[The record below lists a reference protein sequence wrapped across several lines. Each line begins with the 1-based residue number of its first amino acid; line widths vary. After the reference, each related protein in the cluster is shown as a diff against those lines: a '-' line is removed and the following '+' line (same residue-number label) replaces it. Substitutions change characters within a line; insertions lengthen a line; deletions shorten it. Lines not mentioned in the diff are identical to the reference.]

1 MKAVII
7 DSQTSHL
14 TEPNSSVPSPLTML
28 KNVNAKVDFQD
39 FGMSLFTNFPNF
51 SFHLDEISIVGEGE
65 FSGDTL
71 AGIESVSAVID
82 IMSVL
87 GGDVYQVKKVSIVRP
102 DVYLKVLA
110 DGEANYNIVPEG
122 EEDASVSDDG
132 SASAFNDSN
141 MDGTMASRAIKGL
154 YRAGKKAAMIA
165 TGGPAGGFMAKA
177 EGIKNRRDDTN
188 DYNNSHYIK
197 FKGDNPDLF
206 KSGGGTEDSVKVDPK
221 KTTKSYVKKG
231 GKATGSMKDYKVGSQ
246 KRRDEYT
253 ARGWKQDKTTAVK
266 GGAKR
271 KKVEKVSTLTSR
283 PIVTKKVEITTKLDP
298 TKKPKITSTPKE
310 TSKRAS
316 KLRAKGN
323 AQLAA
328 GDKKGALAT
337 RRKYDKKNKKVA
349 KKTKKGTNRVEY
361 DESTGK
367 GGSVLG
373 NALRSVTGK
382 RKRDKAAAERRKN
395 APGGN
400 MI

>member
-1 MKAVII
+1 MGKPGPMQTPITARIKRTTQGGMTTQPILNMGAPVKMKRTPAKKSLVGNQNQLPANLQADIKAA
-7 DSQTSHL
+7 
-14 TEPNSSVPSPLTML
+14 PGKMYKSPARVD
-28 KNVNAKVDFQD
+28 KAAEAKRKKAISK
-39 FGMSLFTNFPNF
+39 G
-51 SFHLDEISIVGEGE
+51 LDDQKVEG
-65 FSGDTL
+65 
-71 AGIESVSAVID
+71 
-82 IMSVL
+82 
-87 GGDVYQVKKVSIVRP
+87 
-102 DVYLKVLA
+102 YLN
-110 DGEANYNIVPEG
+110 D
-122 EEDASVSDDG
+122 
-132 SASAFNDSN
+132 SAFNDSN

-154 YRAGKKAAMIA
+154 YRAGKKAAMRA
-165 TGGPAGGFMAKA
+165 TGGPAGGAMAEA
-177 EGIKNRRDDTN
+177 EGIKNRKDDNN

-206 KSGGGTEDSVKVDPK
+206 KSGGGAEDPVKVDPVKVDPK

-231 GKATGSMKDYKVGSQ
+231 GKATGNMKDYKIGSQ

-298 TKKPKITSTPKE
+298 TKKPKITSAPKE

-328 GDKKGALAT
+328 GDNKGALAT

-349 KKTKKGTNRVEY
+349 SKTKKGTNRVEY

>member
-1 MKAVII
+1 MGKPGPMQTPITARIKRTTQGGMTTQPVLNMGAPVKMKRTPAKKSLVGNQDQLPANLQADIKAAPGKMY
-7 DSQTSHL
+7 DS
-14 TEPNSSVPSPLTML
+14 P
-28 KNVNAKVDFQD
+28 AKVDND
-39 FGMSLFTNFPNF
+39 FKTKIDARNKAKADAAEAGKARVAAKSKSDYDTNLSNYKKNVLSL
-51 SFHLDEISIVGEGE
+51 D
-65 FSGDTL
+65 GD
-71 AGIESVSAVID
+71 
-82 IMSVL
+82 MK
-87 GGDVYQVKKVSIVRP
+87 VK
-102 DVYLKVLA
+102 
-110 DGEANYNIVPEG
+110 G
-122 EEDASVSDDG
+122 G
-132 SASAFNDSN
+132 SARQQDQQMRAAGRKSKSITSFENNLYNYDKKNKPSGGVSN
-141 MDGTMASRAIKGL
+141 YSNAKDYAMSKAMGNTKP
-154 YRAGKKAAMIA
+154 GKKNI
-165 TGGPAGGFMAKA
+165 
-177 EGIKNRRDDTN
+177 D
-188 DYNNSHYIK
+188 
-197 FKGDNPDLF
+197 
-206 KSGGGTEDSVKVDPK
+206 GGGAEDPK
-221 KTTKSYVKKG
+221 KNTKSYVKKG
-231 GKATGSMKDYKVGSQ
+231 GTATGNMKDYKIGSQ

-266 GGAKR
+266 GGAKK
-271 KKVEKVSTLTSR
+271 KKVADPVIGKSE
-283 PIVTKKVEITTKLDP
+283 PTKKVAITTKLDP
-298 TKKPKITSTPKE
+298 TKKTKVTSAPKE
-310 TSKRAS
+310 TSKRAA

>member
-1 MKAVII
+1 MGKPGPMQTPITARIKRTTQGGMTTQPILNMGAPVKMKRTPAKKSLVGNQDQLPANLQADIKAA
-7 DSQTSHL
+7 
-14 TEPNSSVPSPLTML
+14 PGKMYKSPARVD
-28 KNVNAKVDFQD
+28 KAAEAKRKKAISK
-39 FGMSLFTNFPNF
+39 G
-51 SFHLDEISIVGEGE
+51 LDNQKVEG
-65 FSGDTL
+65 
-71 AGIESVSAVID
+71 
-82 IMSVL
+82 
-87 GGDVYQVKKVSIVRP
+87 
-102 DVYLKVLA
+102 YLN
-110 DGEANYNIVPEG
+110 D
-122 EEDASVSDDG
+122 
-132 SASAFNDSN
+132 SAFNDSN

-165 TGGPAGGFMAKA
+165 TGGPAGVFMAKA
-177 EGIKNRRDDTN
+177 EGIKNRIDDTN
-188 DYNNSHYIK
+188 DYRNSDYAK

-206 KSGGGTEDSVKVDPK
+206 KSGGGAEDPVKVDPVKVDPK

-231 GKATGSMKDYKVGSQ
+231 GKATGNMKDYKVGSQ

-266 GGAKR
+266 GGAKK
-271 KKVEKVSTLTSR
+271 KKVADPVIGKSE
-283 PIVTKKVEITTKLDP
+283 PTKKVAITTKLDP

-328 GDKKGALAT
+328 GDNKGALAT
-337 RRKYDKKNKKVA
+337 RRKYDKKNKNVA
-349 KKTKKGTNRVEY
+349 RKTKKGTNRVEY

>member
-1 MKAVII
+1 MGKPGPMQTPITARIKRTTQGGMTTQPILNMGAPVKMKRTPAKKSLVGNQDQLPANLQADIKAAPGKMYDSPAKADKKYLTPYREKVALKKDRASYEKQVRQDELDKSKPLSEYLPTTRKAVQKRMKSFQSKFGARVEGEKGWAADDAKRKKE
-7 DSQTSHL
+7 DS
-14 TEPNSSVPSPLTML
+14 V
-28 KNVNAKVDFQD
+28 KVD
-39 FGMSLFTNFPNF
+39 P
-51 SFHLDEISIVGEGE
+51 
-65 FSGDTL
+65 
-71 AGIESVSAVID
+71 
-82 IMSVL
+82 
-87 GGDVYQVKKVSIVRP
+87 VKVDP
-102 DVYLKVLA
+102 
-110 DGEANYNIVPEG
+110 
-122 EEDASVSDDG
+122 
-132 SASAFNDSN
+132 
-141 MDGTMASRAIKGL
+141 
-154 YRAGKKAAMIA
+154 
-165 TGGPAGGFMAKA
+165 
-177 EGIKNRRDDTN
+177 
-188 DYNNSHYIK
+188 
-197 FKGDNPDLF
+197 
-206 KSGGGTEDSVKVDPK
+206 VKVDPK

-231 GKATGSMKDYKVGSQ
+231 GTATGNMKDYKIGSQ

-266 GGAKR
+266 GGAKTDTV
-271 KKVEKVSTLTSR
+271 KEIK
-283 PIVTKKVEITTKLDP
+283 ITTKVDPAKKITKVDP
-298 TKKPKITSTPKE
+298 TKKTTKVTTTKNTKVTSAPKE

>member
-1 MKAVII
+1 MGKPGPMQTPITARIKRTTQGGMTTQPILNMGAPVKMKRTPAKKSLVGNQDQLPANLQADIKAA
-7 DSQTSHL
+7 
-14 TEPNSSVPSPLTML
+14 PGKMYKSPARVD
-28 KNVNAKVDFQD
+28 KAAEAKRKKAISK
-39 FGMSLFTNFPNF
+39 G
-51 SFHLDEISIVGEGE
+51 LDNQKVEG
-65 FSGDTL
+65 
-71 AGIESVSAVID
+71 
-82 IMSVL
+82 
-87 GGDVYQVKKVSIVRP
+87 
-102 DVYLKVLA
+102 YLN
-110 DGEANYNIVPEG
+110 D
-122 EEDASVSDDG
+122 
-132 SASAFNDSN
+132 SAFNDSN

-165 TGGPAGGFMAKA
+165 TGGPAGVFMAKA
-177 EGIKNRRDDTN
+177 EGIKNRIDDTN
-188 DYNNSHYIK
+188 NYNNLDYAK

-231 GKATGSMKDYKVGSQ
+231 GTATGNMKDYKIGSQ

-266 GGAKR
+266 GGAKTDTV
-271 KKVEKVSTLTSR
+271 KEIK
-283 PIVTKKVEITTKLDP
+283 ITTKVDP
-298 TKKPKITSTPKE
+298 TKKITKVDPTKKTTKVTTTKNTKVTSAPKE

-328 GDKKGALAT
+328 GDNKGALAT
-337 RRKYDKKNKKVA
+337 KRKYDKKNKKVA
-349 KKTKKGTNRVEY
+349 SKTKKGTNRVEY

-395 APGGN
+395 APGTGS
-400 MI
+400 MMF

>member
-1 MKAVII
+1 MGKPGPMQTPITARIKRTTQGGMTTQPILNMGAPVKMKRTPAKKSLVGNQDQLPANLQADIKAAPGKMYDSPAKADKKYLTPYREKVALKKDRASYEKQVRQDELDKSKPLSEYLPTTRKAVQKRMKSFQSKFGARVEGEKGWAADDAKRKKE
-7 DSQTSHL
+7 DS
-14 TEPNSSVPSPLTML
+14 V
-28 KNVNAKVDFQD
+28 KVD
-39 FGMSLFTNFPNF
+39 P
-51 SFHLDEISIVGEGE
+51 
-65 FSGDTL
+65 
-71 AGIESVSAVID
+71 
-82 IMSVL
+82 
-87 GGDVYQVKKVSIVRP
+87 
-102 DVYLKVLA
+102 
-110 DGEANYNIVPEG
+110 
-122 EEDASVSDDG
+122 
-132 SASAFNDSN
+132 
-141 MDGTMASRAIKGL
+141 
-154 YRAGKKAAMIA
+154 
-165 TGGPAGGFMAKA
+165 
-177 EGIKNRRDDTN
+177 
-188 DYNNSHYIK
+188 
-197 FKGDNPDLF
+197 
-206 KSGGGTEDSVKVDPK
+206 VKVDPK

-231 GKATGSMKDYKVGSQ
+231 GTATGNMKDYKIGSQ

-266 GGAKR
+266 GGAKK
-271 KKVEKVSTLTSR
+271 KKVADPVIGKSE
-283 PIVTKKVEITTKLDP
+283 PTKKVAITTKLDP
-298 TKKPKITSTPKE
+298 TKKTKVTSAPKE
-310 TSKRAS
+310 TSKRAA

>member
-1 MKAVII
+1 MGKPGPMQTPITARIKRTTQGGMTTQPILNMGAPVKMKRTPAKKSLVGNQDQLPANLQADIKAAPGKMYDSPAKADKKYLTPYREKVALKKDRASYEKQVRQDELDKSKPLSEYLPTTRKAVQKRMKSFQSKFGARVEGEKGWAADDAKRKKE
-7 DSQTSHL
+7 DS
-14 TEPNSSVPSPLTML
+14 V
-28 KNVNAKVDFQD
+28 KVD
-39 FGMSLFTNFPNF
+39 P
-51 SFHLDEISIVGEGE
+51 
-65 FSGDTL
+65 
-71 AGIESVSAVID
+71 
-82 IMSVL
+82 
-87 GGDVYQVKKVSIVRP
+87 VKVDP
-102 DVYLKVLA
+102 
-110 DGEANYNIVPEG
+110 
-122 EEDASVSDDG
+122 
-132 SASAFNDSN
+132 
-141 MDGTMASRAIKGL
+141 
-154 YRAGKKAAMIA
+154 
-165 TGGPAGGFMAKA
+165 
-177 EGIKNRRDDTN
+177 
-188 DYNNSHYIK
+188 
-197 FKGDNPDLF
+197 
-206 KSGGGTEDSVKVDPK
+206 VKVDPK

-231 GKATGSMKDYKVGSQ
+231 GTATGNMKDYKIGSQ

-266 GGAKR
+266 GGAKK
-271 KKVEKVSTLTSR
+271 KKVADPVIGKSE
-283 PIVTKKVEITTKLDP
+283 PTKKVAITTKLDP
-298 TKKPKITSTPKE
+298 TKKTKVTSAPKE
-310 TSKRAS
+310 TSKRAA

>member
-1 MKAVII
+1 
-7 DSQTSHL
+7 
-14 TEPNSSVPSPLTML
+14 
-28 KNVNAKVDFQD
+28 
-39 FGMSLFTNFPNF
+39 
-51 SFHLDEISIVGEGE
+51 
-65 FSGDTL
+65 
-71 AGIESVSAVID
+71 
-82 IMSVL
+82 
-87 GGDVYQVKKVSIVRP
+87 
-102 DVYLKVLA
+102 
-110 DGEANYNIVPEG
+110 
-122 EEDASVSDDG
+122 
-132 SASAFNDSN
+132 
-141 MDGTMASRAIKGL
+141 
-154 YRAGKKAAMIA
+154 
-165 TGGPAGGFMAKA
+165 
-177 EGIKNRRDDTN
+177 
-188 DYNNSHYIK
+188 
-197 FKGDNPDLF
+197 
-206 KSGGGTEDSVKVDPK
+206 
-221 KTTKSYVKKG
+221 
-231 GKATGSMKDYKVGSQ
+231 MKDYKIGSQ

-266 GGAKR
+266 GGAKK
-271 KKVEKVSTLTSR
+271 KKVADPVIGKSE
-283 PIVTKKVEITTKLDP
+283 PTKKVAITTKLDP
-298 TKKPKITSTPKE
+298 TKKTKVTSAPKE
-310 TSKRAS
+310 TSKRAA

>member
-1 MKAVII
+1 MGKPGPMQTPITARIKRTTQGGMTTQPILNMGAPVKMKRTPAKKSLVGNQDQLPANLQADIKAA
-7 DSQTSHL
+7 
-14 TEPNSSVPSPLTML
+14 PGKMYKSPARVD
-28 KNVNAKVDFQD
+28 KAAEAKKKKAISK
-39 FGMSLFTNFPNF
+39 G
-51 SFHLDEISIVGEGE
+51 LDNQKVEG
-65 FSGDTL
+65 
-71 AGIESVSAVID
+71 
-82 IMSVL
+82 
-87 GGDVYQVKKVSIVRP
+87 
-102 DVYLKVLA
+102 YLN
-110 DGEANYNIVPEG
+110 D
-122 EEDASVSDDG
+122 
-132 SASAFNDSN
+132 SAFNDSN

-165 TGGPAGGFMAKA
+165 TGGPAGVFMAKA
-177 EGIKNRRDDTN
+177 EGIKNRIDDTN
-188 DYNNSHYIK
+188 DYRNSDYAK

-231 GKATGSMKDYKVGSQ
+231 GKATGNMKDYKIGSQ

-271 KKVEKVSTLTSR
+271 KKVEKVSTLTSK

-328 GDKKGALAT
+328 GDNKGALAT
-337 RRKYDKKNKKVA
+337 KRKYDKKNKKVA
-349 KKTKKGTNRVEY
+349 SKTKKGTNRVEY

>member
-1 MKAVII
+1 MGKPGPMQTPITARIKRTTQGGMTTQPILNMGAPVKMKRTPAKKSLVGNQDQLPANLQADIKAAPGKMYKSPARVDKAAEAKRKKAI
-7 DSQTSHL
+7 SQGL
-14 TEPNSSVPSPLTML
+14 DNQ
-28 KNVNAKVDFQD
+28 KVD
-39 FGMSLFTNFPNF
+39 G
-51 SFHLDEISIVGEGE
+51 
-65 FSGDTL
+65 
-71 AGIESVSAVID
+71 
-82 IMSVL
+82 
-87 GGDVYQVKKVSIVRP
+87 
-102 DVYLKVLA
+102 YLN
-110 DGEANYNIVPEG
+110 D
-122 EEDASVSDDG
+122 
-132 SASAFNDSN
+132 SAFNDSN

-154 YRAGKKAAMIA
+154 YRAGKKAVMR
-165 TGGPAGGFMAKA
+165 GSGPAGGAMAEL
-177 EGIKNRRDDTN
+177 EGMKNRIDDTN
-188 DYNNSHYIK
+188 DYNNAHYIK

-206 KSGGGTEDSVKVDPK
+206 KSGGGGGKKNIDGGGGKEEIKTKKKVSYDTAYKNRDKKVYGGMDKAAYTKEAKRQNANFKKTGKWDVKKSYAKKDIAKTDPVKEVKITTKVDPTK
-221 KTTKSYVKKG
+221 KTTKV
-231 GKATGSMKDYKVGSQ
+231 
-246 KRRDEYT
+246 
-253 ARGWKQDKTTAVK
+253 
-266 GGAKR
+266 
-271 KKVEKVSTLTSR
+271 
-283 PIVTKKVEITTKLDP
+283 DP
-298 TKKPKITSTPKE
+298 TKKTTKVTTTKKTKVTTAPKE

-373 NALRSVTGK
+373 NALRTVTGK

>member
-1 MKAVII
+1 MGKPGPMQTPITARIKRTTQGGMTTQPILNMGAPVKMKRTPAKKSLVGNQDQLPANLQADIKAA
-7 DSQTSHL
+7 
-14 TEPNSSVPSPLTML
+14 PGKMYKSPARVD
-28 KNVNAKVDFQD
+28 KAAEAKRKKAISK
-39 FGMSLFTNFPNF
+39 G
-51 SFHLDEISIVGEGE
+51 LDDQKVEG
-65 FSGDTL
+65 
-71 AGIESVSAVID
+71 
-82 IMSVL
+82 
-87 GGDVYQVKKVSIVRP
+87 
-102 DVYLKVLA
+102 YLN
-110 DGEANYNIVPEG
+110 D
-122 EEDASVSDDG
+122 
-132 SASAFNDSN
+132 SAFNDSN

-154 YRAGKKAAMIA
+154 YRAGKKAAMRA
-165 TGGPAGGFMAKA
+165 TGGPAGGAMAEA
-177 EGIKNRRDDTN
+177 EGIKNRKDDNN

-206 KSGGGTEDSVKVDPK
+206 KSGGGAEDPVKVDPVKVDPK

-231 GKATGSMKDYKVGSQ
+231 GTATGNMKDYKIGSQ

-271 KKVEKVSTLTSR
+271 KKVKKVSTLTSR

-298 TKKPKITSTPKE
+298 TKKPKITSAPKE

-328 GDKKGALAT
+328 GDNKGALAT

-349 KKTKKGTNRVEY
+349 SKTKKGTNRVEY

-373 NALRSVTGK
+373 NALRTVTGK

>member
-1 MKAVII
+1 MGKPGPMQTPITARIKRTTQGGMTTQPILNMGAPVKMKRTPAKKSLVGNQNQLPANLQADIKAA
-7 DSQTSHL
+7 
-14 TEPNSSVPSPLTML
+14 PGKMYKSPARVD
-28 KNVNAKVDFQD
+28 KAAEAKRKKAISK
-39 FGMSLFTNFPNF
+39 G
-51 SFHLDEISIVGEGE
+51 LDDQKVEG
-65 FSGDTL
+65 
-71 AGIESVSAVID
+71 
-82 IMSVL
+82 
-87 GGDVYQVKKVSIVRP
+87 
-102 DVYLKVLA
+102 YLN
-110 DGEANYNIVPEG
+110 D
-122 EEDASVSDDG
+122 
-132 SASAFNDSN
+132 SAFNDSN

-154 YRAGKKAAMIA
+154 YRAGKKAAMRA
-165 TGGPAGGFMAKA
+165 TGGPAGGAMAEA
-177 EGIKNRRDDTN
+177 EGIKNRKDDNN

-206 KSGGGTEDSVKVDPK
+206 KSGGGAEDSAKVDTVEDPK

-231 GKATGSMKDYKVGSQ
+231 GTATGNMKDYKIGSQ

-266 GGAKR
+266 GGAKK
-271 KKVEKVSTLTSR
+271 KKVADPVIGKSE
-283 PIVTKKVEITTKLDP
+283 PTKKVAITTKLDP
-298 TKKPKITSTPKE
+298 TKKTKVTSPPKE
-310 TSKRAS
+310 TSKRAA

-323 AQLAA
+323 AVLN
-328 GDKKGALAT
+328 DKTLSVKEKQKKS
-337 RRKYDKKNKKVA
+337 RVIRKKYDKKNAKVA